1 MPELEE
7 ATGRAI
13 ADTRRKAQH
22 TQESLAEA
30 CDLHPTYISKLERGL
45 KSPTLRVLF
54 RLANAMDLSP
64 SALVKGIE
72 KELSRPK
79 PATPAKNQ
87 RVPRKGGTR

>member
-7 ATGRAI
+7 ATGRVI
-13 ADTRRKAQH
+13 ADTRRKALH

-45 KSPTLRVLF
+45 QSPTLRVLF
-54 RLANAMDLSP
+54 RLATAMGVSS